1 MFGWLI
7 FLCLEQ
13 HVEDHHLYSLNYH
26 HFGEPKV
33 WYGVPGSNAT
43 ALEKAMRKHLPDL
56 FEEQPDLL
64 HGLVRKKH
72 LYQFFVFFSCLV
84 STMFRD

>member
-1 MFGWLI
+1 M
-7 FLCLEQ
+7 
-13 HVEDHHLYSLNYH
+13 EDHHLYSLNYH

-43 ALEKAMRKHLPDL
+43 ALEKAMRKYLPDL

-64 HGLVRKKH
+64 HGLVRTKTSIR
-72 LYQFFVFFSCLV
+72 LDLFFFFFFL
-84 STMFRD
+84 MFRD